1 MTALVLANFPIAAL
15 IFAAIV
21 GIPLWLTFK
30 RPDRAPQFSSTA
42 ASGGTTAAVYRAAD
56 PAAARRHVA
65 AHTPVPGRAHAT
77 AQRTGR
83 QRTARRHETAAQRD
97 TVRA

>member
-1 MTALVLANFPIAAL
+1 MSALVLANFPIAAL

-30 RPDRAPQFSSTA
+30 RPDKAPQFSA
-42 ASGGTTAAVYRAAD
+42 ATSGAKSVAAD
-56 PAAARRHVA
+56 RVAGPAAARKHVA
-65 AHTPVPGRAHAT
+65 AHTPVPGRVHAT
-77 AQRTGR
+77 A

-97 TVRA
+97 GVRA

>member
-1 MTALVLANFPIAAL
+1 MSALVLANFPIAAL

-30 RPDRAPQFSSTA
+30 RPDRAPAYGRVTASASMPSGA
-42 ASGGTTAAVYRAAD
+42 ASRPAGLATARQ
-56 PAAARRHVA
+56 HVA
-65 AHTPVPGRAHAT
+65 AHTPVPGRVHAT
-77 AQRTGR
+77 A

-97 TVRA
+97 GVRA